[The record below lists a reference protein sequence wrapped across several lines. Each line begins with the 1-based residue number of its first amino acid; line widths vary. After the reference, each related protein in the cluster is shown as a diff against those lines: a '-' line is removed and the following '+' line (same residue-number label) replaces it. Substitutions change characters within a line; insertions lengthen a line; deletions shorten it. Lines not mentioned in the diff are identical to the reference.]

1 MSNKRNVLYYLRNLD
16 LIVTGL
22 SVVALIMLTFANVI
36 CRYVINSPITW
47 CEEVQLWLFV
57 WITFLGAGAA
67 FRSNSHVCIEFL
79 VDRLPYTGQ
88 RVVEI
93 INYIVVIGALVFV
106 TWASGLIVQQMEMM
120 GRVTNI
126 LHIPFTL
133 IYVAVPIGCL
143 IMMLSFTV
151 TFLERMRHFAVLQGV
166 LEKETKGER

>member
-1 MSNKRNVLYYLRNLD
+1 MENKKDILYYLRNLD

-22 SVVALIMLTFANVI
+22 SVVALIILTFANVI

-67 FRSNSHVCIEFL
+67 FRSKSHVCIEFL
-79 VDRLPYTGQ
+79 VDRLPHAGQ
-88 RVVEI
+88 RAVEI
-93 INYIVVIGALVFV
+93 INYAVVVGLLIFV

-133 IYVAVPIGCL
+133 IYAAVPIGCV
-143 IMMLSFTV
+143 IMILSFTV
-151 TFLERMRHFAVLQGV
+151 TFIERMRYFPVSHEA
-166 LEKETKGER
+166 LEKETEGEG